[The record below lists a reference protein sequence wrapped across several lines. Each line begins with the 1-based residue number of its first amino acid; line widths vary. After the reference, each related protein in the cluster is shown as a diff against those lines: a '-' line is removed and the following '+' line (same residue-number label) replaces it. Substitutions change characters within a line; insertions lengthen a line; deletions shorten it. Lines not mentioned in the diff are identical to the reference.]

1 MIETILSYRDEI
13 AAIAIKLINY
23 LKEQNDEHYDI
34 RPGAYAPQPY
44 INIVTKDIDYVDG
57 TRLENFIR
65 IVKENCSSTLFIWGV
80 SGCKIIVETKS
91 GNSIDAFGM
100 KIQFNFFERKKEET
114 E

>member
-1 MIETILSYRDEI
+1 MNETIFTYRDEI
-13 AAIAIKLINY
+13 AAIACKLINY
-23 LKEQNDEHYDI
+23 LKERNDEHYDI

-44 INIVTKDIDYVDG
+44 INIVTTDIDYAGG
-57 TRLENFIR
+57 TRLENFLR
-65 IVKENCSSTLFIWGV
+65 IVKENCTSSHFIWGV

-100 KIQFNFFERKKEET
+100 KIQFNFYEIKEEET